1 MDILIEIIFGRIIV
15 RFFGLYTRYFF
26 FFLIGKRKT
35 IKYLSGDTKK
45 DDTSSFSQDF
55 SNAIVGL
62 ISFCLIVV
70 GIVYLVSV
78 VKGVK
83 F

>member
-45 DDTSSFSQDF
+45 DDTSSLSQDF

-62 ISFCLIVV
+62 ISFCFIGT
-70 GIVYLVSV
+70 GIAYLVFSV
-78 VKGVK
+78 R
-83 F
+83 